1 MLLIS
6 LWLPL
11 VSDAQVTP
19 SATTP
24 PAIAQQLV
32 REGDFALKLALALGI
47 GAPTTEAEAESL
59 LADVDIMP
67 KNGWL
72 ADYPVTPDIVAE
84 LSKAVQDSAAANKI
98 PLAVDV
104 ALQKFATVL
113 AQSKLQITPAPVT
126 ETAPA
131 QPLELQENGSY
142 ASAPVTQEYP
152 SQTVIENY
160 YQSAGPPIVTYYT
173 PPAAYY
179 NLYGWV
185 PSPFWCAGFWFPGFF
200 ILNNFHHAVFFDNHR
215 FFVSNHFHDK
225 FHGRFFRVNPVDRFH
240 GRTFGRDFIGS
251 GRHQGRQSIG
261 LHSGNFQSMRINR
274 DFSTSR
280 SRDAVIGSRNSQT
293 SNRGS
298 ALSSGMPSR
307 FRNGSSGIG
316 GISREVSLPISS
328 GRSFNT
334 APSTSR
340 SFGVPTNNTRNF
352 SMPSNRTSG
361 RTFNMPS
368 SSGGSGRSFS
378 MPSSSGGSG
387 RSFSMPSS
395 SGRGF
400 SSSSGRGGSSQSS
413 FRGGGGS
420 GGRGSR

>member
-1 MLLIS
+1 MLLIN
-6 LWLPL
+6 LWLPV

-19 SATTP
+19 SATAP

-32 REGDFALKLALALGI
+32 REGDFALKLALALGV

-84 LSKAVQDSAAANKI
+84 LSKAVQDSAAAKKI
-98 PLAVDV
+98 PLASDV

-131 QPLELQENGSY
+131 QPLEVQEKASY
-142 ASAPVTQEYP
+142 ARAPEVTQEYP
-152 SQTVIENY
+152 NQTVIENY

-173 PPAAYY
+173 PPVAYY

-200 ILNNFHHAVFFDNHR
+200 ILNNFHHAVFYDNHR
-215 FFVSNHFHDK
+215 FFVSNHFHDN
-225 FHGRFFRVNPVDRFH
+225 FRGRFYRVNPVDRFH
-240 GRTFGRDFIGS
+240 GRTFDRDFISS
-251 GRHQGRQSIG
+251 GRNQGRQSIG
-261 LHSGNFQSMRINR
+261 LRSGNFQATRTNR
-274 DFSTSR
+274 DFSTFR
-280 SRDAVIGSRNSQT
+280 GRDAVIGSRSSQT

-307 FRNGSSGIG
+307 SRSGSIGIG
-316 GISREVSLPISS
+316 SISREVSLPTSS

-334 APSTSR
+334 APITSR
-340 SFGVPTNNTRNF
+340 SFRVSTNNTRNF
-352 SMPSNRTSG
+352 SMPSNHSSG
-361 RTFNMPS
+361 RNFNMPS
-368 SSGGSGRSFS
+368 SSGSGRSFS
-378 MPSSSGGSG
+378 RPSSSGGGG

-400 SSSSGRGGSSQSS
+400 SSSSRSGGSLQSS